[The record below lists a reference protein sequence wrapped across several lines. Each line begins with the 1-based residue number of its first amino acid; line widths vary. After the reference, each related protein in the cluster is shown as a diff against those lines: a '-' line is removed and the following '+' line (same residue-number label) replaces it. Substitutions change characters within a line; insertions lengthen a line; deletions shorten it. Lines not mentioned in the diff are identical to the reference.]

1 MLEKGKD
8 VNFSTNFLKNAFQNF
23 NIDWVGKRKYYY
35 MFSITVTILGMV
47 SLFSRGLKQ
56 SVEFTGGRTFAVKF
70 EQKADIEHIRKNL
83 SKVFV
88 ENGEVSSIDLKT
100 KSNEYNVEIITNYK
114 LSKDNA
120 TQEVTDKLKEGL
132 TACKT
137 KLGGY
142 QILEQRSISASV
154 SSELWTSSA
163 IAIFISLVVIFAFIF
178 IRFGNWQYSRVSSRC
193 ILCNFDFFFI
203 TWILTIQ
210 FRCKSSFYRCYF
222 NCNKLL
228 NERYGY
234 RF

>member
-88 ENGEVSSIDLKT
+88 ENGEVASIDLKT

-120 TQEVTDKLKEGL
+120 TTYRDWETDRKSTRLNSSHLKLS
-132 TACKT
+132 
-137 KLGGY
+137 
-142 QILEQRSISASV
+142 RMP
-154 SSELWTSSA
+154 SSA
-163 IAIFISLVVIFAFIF
+163 
-178 IRFGNWQYSRVSSRC
+178 
-193 ILCNFDFFFI
+193 
-203 TWILTIQ
+203 
-210 FRCKSSFYRCYF
+210 
-222 NCNKLL
+222 
-228 NERYGY
+228 
-234 RF
+234 